1 MDAFKEYTYWPL
13 KSLKDRL
20 QQPEAYLKQVLE
32 QVASMVKSGPH
43 TSQWQLNPEAR
54 IGTYADVGL
63 FEQAKNE
70 VAPNFAT
77 TLNQDEV
84 DDLDEDD
91 DNVDM
96 EDVLPE

>member
-54 IGTYADVGL
+54 IGTYAEAGL
-63 FEQAKNE
+63 FEQAKDE
-70 VAPNFAT
+70 VAPGFGFGLSQNEA
-77 TLNQDEV
+77 
-84 DDLDEDD
+84 DDADEDD
-91 DNVDM
+91 DNIDM